1 MSNKILILIFAEVLG
16 LYGASDSHVQGTAL
30 K

>member
-1 MSNKILILIFAEVLG
+1 MPIKILILIFAEVLG
-16 LYGASDSHVQGTAL
+16 LYGASNSHVHGTAL